1 MSLFSFAGDITQKG
15 YEKKRTR
22 LLAPYV
28 PKQAQGMT
36 AVFRSDYVSFNN
48 NQLRNLIS
56 EVFHNIISLLLRVIF
71 SDIILI
77 GRILI

>member
-48 NQLRNLIS
+48 RQLRNIIS
-56 EVFHNIISLLLRVIF
+56 DVFRNIISLIF
-71 SDIILI
+71 RLI
-77 GRILI
+77 FFRILF

>member
-1 MSLFSFAGDITQKG
+1 MSVFSFAGDITQKG

-36 AVFRSDYVSFNN
+36 AVFRSDYVSVNN
-48 NQLRNLIS
+48 
-56 EVFHNIISLLLRVIF
+56 H
-71 SDIILI
+71 
-77 GRILI
+77 

>member
-1 MSLFSFAGDITQKG
+1 MSVFSFAGDITQKG

-36 AVFRSDYVSFNN
+36 AVFRSGYVSFNN
-48 NQLRNLIS
+48 HQLRNMIS
-56 EVFHNIISLLLRVIF
+56 DVFRNVTV
-71 SDIILI
+71 
-77 GRILI
+77 